1 MLKKLLIFG
10 LCCTPAWAQRGGS
23 VRYSGGG
30 FQTAG
35 GTPVRYQTPANM
47 GGGLYQNRYQ
57 NGAAYSANRY
67 NGASAASVTP
77 VRYQAPVNLPV
88 GSAVRSLPVG
98 YRAMA
103 IAGTNY
109 YYYGGSYYA
118 PDYGDSGNDSGDN
131 GDNGNS
137 TSSYQGSSQPTG
149 YKVVAP
155 PMGASV
161 DTLPVGAQEVSPGLY
176 QANGVK
182 YRPCYEDGKVMYVVS
197 N

>member
-1 MLKKLLIFG
+1 MLKKLVILS
-10 LCCTPAWAQRGGS
+10 LCSSAAWAQRGGS

-30 FQTAG
+30 FQTAS
-35 GTPVRYQTPANM
+35 GTPVRYQAPANM

-67 NGASAASVTP
+67 NGAGASTLPAAP

-88 GSAVRSLPVG
+88 GSAVGTLPVG

-118 PDYGDSGNDSGDN
+118 PDYGDSSDTSG
-131 GDNGNS
+131 
-137 TSSYQGSSQPTG
+137 SSGSSSPPPSSQPTG

-155 PMGASV
+155 PLGASV
-161 DTLPVGAQEVSPGLY
+161 DSLPVGAQEVSPGLY

-182 YRPCYEDGKVMYVVS
+182 YRPCFEDGKVMYVVS